1 MSFSKTAK
9 ATAKVTEAYN
19 VFPVKHLKDN
29 NTANFEREWGENFFR
44 QKKFSPLMGCREV
57 LEEQSLSTFRGRN
70 QYLFLRIFLMTH
82 TAAAANPTVSAKV
95 PAAFLINGTL

>member
-44 QKKFSPLMGCREV
+44 QKKFSPHGV
-57 LEEQSLSTFRGRN
+57 PGGFGRAKP
-70 QYLFLRIFLMTH
+70 FHIPWKESVSVF
-82 TAAAANPTVSAKV
+82 ANLLDDPHSRRR
-95 PAAFLINGTL
+95 